1 MIQLRNTKCS
11 YNWKTVRWDDC
22 TNERILTFLN
32 NFFLHFA
39 LKPNFNQI
47 FYKTHDDFP
56 KLHFFQI
63 LVYCETWLV
72 LCQEMK
78 YIITFFN
85 TSMNSTPA
93 YHAKWKSILKKSWR
107 RKDLLSFHLFLKIEY
122 KITTV

>member
-1 MIQLRNTKCS
+1 MRRL
-11 YNWKTVRWDDC
+11 YEWK
-22 TNERILTFLN
+22 NINFLKQ
-32 NFFLHFA
+32 FFSSLCFEA
-39 LKPNFNQI
+39 
-47 FYKTHDDFP
+47 

-93 YHAKWKSILKKSWR
+93 YHAKWKSILKKFWR